1 MIPRKRIDIDWR
13 DLAYGLLASLLARD
27 RKGAQSAVEHYWSAH
42 GDALAALSVRS
53 AFDLVLQQL
62 TLPQGSEVL
71 VSAVT
76 IHDMVAV
83 IEHHGLVAVPVDLDP
98 ASCAVNL
105 DALTAAITPRTRAV
119 VVAHLFGSRMP
130 MDAVVELAQR
140 HGLFLFEDCAQ
151 AFATDAYRGRAG
163 SDVTHFSF
171 GAIKT
176 ATAGGRALCRFRD
189 TQLRNSVA
197 TRQRDYPPQPVT
209 RFIRKLCKLAIL
221 KALGGRLPYTLFVA
235 LCRLAG
241 RAHDDVIS
249 RATRGFAGGALIQQ
263 LRQQPPA
270 AMLALLERRLRAMTA
285 DDLAPRIAAAV
296 SLRNQ
301 LPAQRHPGA
310 ASACHCHWV
319 LPIRSEQPDALVSH
333 LCEQGF
339 DATRGASSLYAVPA
353 PTDHA
358 AAVQAHRMMAE
369 IVYLPFD
376 TCASAD
382 EIARLAGAIMRFEQK
397 PDTANGGQHQS

>member
-1 MIPRKRIDIDWR
+1 MIPRKRIDIGWR
-13 DLAYGLLASLLARD
+13 DLAYGLFAGLFARD
-27 RKGAQSAVEHYWSAH
+27 RKGTQSTVEHYWSPH

-62 TLPQGSEVL
+62 ALPHDSEVL

-76 IHDMVAV
+76 IRDMVAV
-83 IEHHGLVAVPVDLDP
+83 IEHHGLVAVPIDLDP

-105 DALTAAITPRTRAV
+105 DALVAAITPRTRAV
-119 VVAHLFGSRMP
+119 VVAHLFGSRMR

-140 HGLFLFEDCAQ
+140 HGLFLLEDCAQ
-151 AFATDAYRGRAG
+151 AFAADAYRGHAG
-163 SDVTHFSF
+163 SDVTLFSF
-171 GAIKT
+171 GTLKT
-176 ATAGGRALCRFRD
+176 ATAGGGALCRFRD

-197 TRQRDYPPQPVT
+197 ARQRDYPPQPVT
-209 RFIRKLCKLAIL
+209 RFMRKLCKLAVL

-270 AMLALLERRLRAMTA
+270 AMLALLERRLRGMTA

-301 LPAQRHPGA
+301 LPARRHPGA
-310 ASACHCHWV
+310 ASALHCHWV
-319 LPIRSEQPDALVSH
+319 LPICSEQPDALVRH
-333 LCEQGF
+333 LCAQGF
-339 DATRGASSLYAVPA
+339 DATRGASSLYAA
-353 PTDHA
+353 PSPIGHA
-358 AAVQAHRMMAE
+358 AAVQAQRMMAE

-382 EIARLAGAIMRFEQK
+382 EIARLAAAIMRFEK
-397 PDTANGGQHQS
+397 IPDTANVGQTQS

>member
-1 MIPRKRIDIDWR
+1 MIPRKRIDIGWR

-339 DATRGASSLYAVPA
+339 DATRGTSSLYAVPA